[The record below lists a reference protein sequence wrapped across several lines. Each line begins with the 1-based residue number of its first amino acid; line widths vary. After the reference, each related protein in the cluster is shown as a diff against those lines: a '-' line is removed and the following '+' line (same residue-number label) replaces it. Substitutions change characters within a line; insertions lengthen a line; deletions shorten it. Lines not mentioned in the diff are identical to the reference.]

1 MRQASVSQ
9 LKTSLSEFLLGV
21 KSGEEVLITE
31 RGRLIARLVPAI
43 GAETGGNRKKRLIR
57 AGILRAGSGRL
68 PPDLLKPPRPC
79 RIPKE
84 RRCEV
89 SSRGAGAEVEVLGQL
104 GGDTGR
110 PRIS

>member
-68 PPDLLKPPRPC
+68 PPDLLKPSPVSDPEGKTLRGLL
-79 RIPKE
+79 E
-84 RRCEV
+84 GRR
-89 SSRGAGAEVEVLGQL
+89 SGGRGSGTA
-104 GGDTGR
+104 R
-110 PRIS
+110 R